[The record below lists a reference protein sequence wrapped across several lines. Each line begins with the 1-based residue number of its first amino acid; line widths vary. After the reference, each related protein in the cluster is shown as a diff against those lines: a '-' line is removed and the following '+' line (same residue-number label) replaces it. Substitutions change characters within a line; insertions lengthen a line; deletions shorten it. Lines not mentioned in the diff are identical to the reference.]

1 MHVIHT
7 ARLHV
12 GDLSQKSPSEPLLV
26 GLGDAIPAELALK
39 SSYIWDSRE
48 VAEDSQSAEYHFCYE
63 FEANPD
69 LWIIGGQRKAYFSTK
84 VRYR

>member
-7 ARLHV
+7 ARLRV
-12 GDLSQKSPSEPLLV
+12 GDMSRSSRSEPLLV
-26 GLGDAIPAELALK
+26 GLGDAIPAELVLR

-48 VAEDSQSAEYHFCYE
+48 IAKDGLSEEYHFCYE
-63 FEANPD
+63 FEANPEI
-69 LWIIGGQRKAYFSTK
+69 WIIGGQRKAYFTTK